1 MSYDPDYNP
10 SLTPAP
16 ALPTSSVA
24 IVSLIAGILGL
35 TLVPIAGSIVAII
48 TGFMAKK
55 EIRESG
61 GTMGGDG
68 LATAGLVTGWLG
80 VALAFL
86 GLCLAML
93 VIFTAL
99 VGILGITG
107 ATIYSAAPVLLSL
120 VRF

>member
-1 MSYDPDYNP
+1 MSYDPEYNP
-10 SLTPAP
+10 SLNQTP

-24 IVSLIAGILGL
+24 IVSLISGILGL

-61 GTMGGDG
+61 GSLGGDG

-80 VALAFL
+80 VALALL
-86 GLCLAML
+86 GICLAML
-93 VIFTAL
+93 VILTAL
-99 VGILGITG
+99 FGIFGITG
-107 ATIYSAAPVLLSL
+107 AALYSAAPVLHSL
-120 VRF
+120 V